1 MNNGKIFPSK
11 LRKIVMIIGGILL
24 LIILIMSG
32 FNFIGSNVT
41 LVSLAIVTIVF
52 AFLLP
57 ILIKRY
63 ERKLLNKQKL
73 NPL

>member
-1 MNNGKIFPSK
+1 M
-11 LRKIVMIIGGILL
+11 